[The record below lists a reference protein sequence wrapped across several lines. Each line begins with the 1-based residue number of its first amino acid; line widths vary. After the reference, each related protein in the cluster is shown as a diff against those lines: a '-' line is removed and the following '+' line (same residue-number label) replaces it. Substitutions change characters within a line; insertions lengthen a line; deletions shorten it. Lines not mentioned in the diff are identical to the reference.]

1 MKVVLVTPY
10 YTLSMQRKVVHLALS
25 GIEVRQVIPQTY
37 YGQVNPVLRQSA
49 PIANHVSVPV
59 KLVRPFD
66 PHRAMIVSM
75 LAWLKDFTPDLIAV
89 EWDPD
94 TLMAAQTALARSL
107 WSRQSKLLLHSWQNV
122 ARPLSLPVRLVLR
135 YTLQATDG
143 ICCTNRAG
151 VALLQNWRYKGQ
163 LFYQPWLGVDTS
175 IFYRRERETLRRS
188 LGLDGFVVGYVGRLS
203 PEKGVDD
210 LIKAM
215 TRLPDDVQ
223 CALIGDGPEKLEL
236 RHLALTE
243 GVAGRVHSLDQIP
256 NESLAQYFSML
267 DVLVLPSRTTAVWKE
282 QYGRVLLE
290 AMACKVPIIGSDCG
304 AIPEV
309 VGQAGLIFPEG
320 DIERLAD
327 CIRAFHQDP
336 ELGSKY
342 GQWGYAQVVA
352 KYSQEKIAAQMA
364 EVYQR
369 VIEGENIP

>member
-25 GIEVRQVIPQTY
+25 GIEICQVIPQTY
-37 YGQVNPVLRQSA
+37 YGQLNPVLRQNAS
-49 PIANHVSVPV
+49 IANLVSVPV
-59 KLVRPFD
+59 NLVRPFD
-66 PHRAMIVSM
+66 PHRAMIVST
-75 LAWLKDFTPDLIAV
+75 LAWLKDFRPDLIAV

-94 TLMAAQTALARSL
+94 TLMAAQAALARGL
-107 WSRQSKLLLHSWQNV
+107 WSRRSKLLLHSWQNV

-135 YTLQATDG
+135 YTLQAADG

-151 VALLQNWRYKGQ
+151 VTLLQNLGYKGQ

-203 PEKGVDD
+203 PEKGVAD

-215 TRLPDDVQ
+215 ARLPDDIECV
-223 CALIGDGPEKLEL
+223 LIGDGPDKTDLG
-236 RHLALTE
+236 RLAALE
-243 GVAGRVHSLDQIP
+243 GVAGRVHLLDQIA
-256 NESLAQYFSML
+256 NESLAQYFSIL

-290 AMACKVPIIGSDCG
+290 AMACKVPIVGSDCG

-320 DIERLAD
+320 DVERLAD
-327 CIRAFHQDP
+327 RIRAFYQNP
-336 ELGSKY
+336 ELGLEY
-342 GQWGYAQVVA
+342 GQLGYAQVVE
-352 KYSQEKIAAQMA
+352 KYSQEMIATQVAQ
-364 EVYQR
+364 VFQR
-369 VIEGENIP
+369 VIEGRTLS